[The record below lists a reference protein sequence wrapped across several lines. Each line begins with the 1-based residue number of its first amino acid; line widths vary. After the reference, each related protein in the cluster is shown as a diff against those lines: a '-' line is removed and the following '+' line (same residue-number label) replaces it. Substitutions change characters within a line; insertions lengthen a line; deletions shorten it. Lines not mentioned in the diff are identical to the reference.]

1 MAVKYYSIRNFIQ
14 LEEITVQYKK
24 MQEIIANGLIKVLGP
39 IIIKEFIKYQVLIT
53 KVKAAKK
60 PSKNRYKKR

>member
-1 MAVKYYSIRNFIQ
+1 
-14 LEEITVQYKK
+14 
-24 MQEIIANGLIKVLGP
+24 MQEIITNGLIKLLGP

-60 PSKNRYKKR
+60 LSKSRYKKR